1 MVKRRCVERR
11 YYFAPASDA
20 EGQRCPDCGAMQL
33 PRPDRRHD
41 QPHQRRQQRG
51 LHRHDNWRSQIVHEA
66 VHAVFGPRK
75 QQPPNEIDEAA
86 AYLGETVWFRAGGL
100 GRVVGAN
107 NKLRGTAGKV

>member
-20 EGQRCPDCGAMQL
+20 DGQRCPDCGAMQL

-51 LHRHDNWRSQIVHEA
+51 LHRHDNWQSQIVHEA
-66 VHAVFGPRK
+66 VHAVFDLRK
-75 QQPPNEIDEAA
+75 QQPPNKIDEAA
-86 AYLGETVWFRAGGL
+86 AYMGETVWFRAGGL
-100 GRVVGAN
+100 GRVVGGVIA
-107 NKLRGTAGKV
+107 